1 VLRRLIVLLTALASG
16 CLTPALVHAQ
26 GIPARA
32 FAYDT
37 AAARLDSMV
46 ARIHRDSSVR
56 LTRNGPAVI
65 VLTGSRRHL
74 ADSLPAWCRTPCVWE
89 WDELIPAPV
98 DSTPTATDLSAPL
111 SLTWGVGAI
120 GAPAAWAM
128 GARGQGVKV
137 ASLDSGID
145 PNHPGY
151 IVGGGYN
158 AITNLPSGYQDD
170 IGACNGHGT
179 HVGGTMA
186 DTTGRGVAP
195 GSLLYGLKVFELI
208 DGQCLAYTSR
218 QVAALDW
225 AGLNGIRCVN
235 ISIGGS
241 SSMSYPYFI
250 ATARSRGV
258 LIVGA
263 NGNTG
268 GPALYPSAYP
278 GVVGVA
284 SIGGSGQRSGF
295 SSYGPTTDLA
305 APGEGIESTMPGGG
319 YGGKSGTS
327 MAAPHVTGA
336 CALVLSEDPSLSPD
350 AVESLLKQTADPI
363 GSPTPNDHT
372 GYGRVRPDRAIAA
385 LRGGLAIA
393 APVIDTILP
402 TDALVPVC
410 KPVVALG
417 SWTATSSAPW
427 LRVTTTSDSLCYAI
441 DPALLPSGSAT
452 VTGTI
457 TTRSTP

>member
-1 VLRRLIVLLTALASG
+1 
-16 CLTPALVHAQ
+16 
-26 GIPARA
+26 
-32 FAYDT
+32 
-37 AAARLDSMV
+37 
-46 ARIHRDSSVR
+46 
-56 LTRNGPAVI
+56 
-65 VLTGSRRHL
+65 
-74 ADSLPAWCRTPCVWE
+74 
-89 WDELIPAPV
+89 
-98 DSTPTATDLSAPL
+98 
-111 SLTWGVGAI
+111 
-120 GAPAAWAM
+120 
-128 GARGQGVKV
+128 
-137 ASLDSGID
+137 
-145 PNHPGY
+145 
-151 IVGGGYN
+151 
-158 AITNLPSGYQDD
+158 
-170 IGACNGHGT
+170 
-179 HVGGTMA
+179 
-186 DTTGRGVAP
+186 
-195 GSLLYGLKVFELI
+195 
-208 DGQCLAYTSR
+208 
-218 QVAALDW
+218 
-225 AGLNGIRCVN
+225 
-235 ISIGGS
+235 
-241 SSMSYPYFI
+241 
-250 ATARSRGV
+250 
-258 LIVGA
+258 VGA